1 MKEEA
6 LYQPVKDF
14 LEKQGYTVHGE
25 VQYCDVTAVKGE
37 DLIIVELKKN
47 LSVELLTQGVL
58 RQKLTPHVYVAVP
71 KWKKLKKG
79 DSLKDILYLLRR
91 LELGL
96 LLVDI
101 EKNMVEV
108 AVEPKPFD
116 LEKSRKRL
124 QGKRNAL
131 LAECNNR
138 TVDCNVGGSRGKKL
152 VTAYRE
158 QAIAIACILKV
169 YGPQTPKEIR
179 FRGGDVKKTYRIL
192 RDNYYGWFE
201 KLDDGKYFLTEAGF
215 ADMEAYSALSEPLLE
230 QLLVQEAAEQ
240 QQNKE
245 KK

>member
-6 LYQPVKDF
+6 LYQPVKRF
-14 LEKQGYTVHGE
+14 LEEKGYTVHGE
-25 VQYCDVTAVKGE
+25 VKYCDVAAVKDD
-37 DLIIVELKKN
+37 DLIVVELKKN

-58 RQKLTPHVYVAVP
+58 RQKLTPNVYVAVP

-96 LLVDI
+96 LLVDV
-101 EKNMVEV
+101 EKDMVEV

-116 LEKSRKRL
+116 LEKSRKRM
-124 QGKRNAL
+124 QGKRSAL
-131 LAECNNR
+131 LTECNMR
-138 TVDCNVGGSRGKKL
+138 TLDCNVGGSRGKKL

-158 QAIAIACILKV
+158 QAIGVACVLKV

-179 FRGGDVKKTYRIL
+179 AHGGDAKKTYSIL

-201 KLDDGKYFLTEAGF
+201 KCEDGKYFLTEAGF
-215 ADMEAYSALSEPLLE
+215 ADIDVYSALTGPLME
-230 QLLVQEAAEQ
+230 QLLAQEAAEQ
-240 QQNKE
+240 EQENG